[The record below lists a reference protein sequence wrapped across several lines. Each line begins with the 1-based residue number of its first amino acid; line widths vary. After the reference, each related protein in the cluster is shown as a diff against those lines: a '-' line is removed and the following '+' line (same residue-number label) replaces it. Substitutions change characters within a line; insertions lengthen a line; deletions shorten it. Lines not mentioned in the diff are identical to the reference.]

1 MSETIALPPQGFVLP
16 DGTMHELSAEE
27 VAVTEVPEVVEE
39 PSQEEVQAQMA
50 KQLPEP
56 RGWRILCSLVTA
68 TDQYDSGLLK
78 ADETKKIEE
87 LTSPVLFVLKLGDLA
102 YKDADKFPMGP
113 WCKEGDFVITRP
125 YTGTRIMIYG
135 KEFRV
140 IYDDQVEAVVEDP
153 RGITRA

>member
-1 MSETIALPPQGFVLP
+1 MSDTIALPPQGLVLP
-16 DGTMHELSAEE
+16 DGSMHSL
-27 VAVTEVPEVVEE
+27 EVPDVVEE
-39 PSQEEVQAQMA
+39 PTPEEVQAQMA

-68 TDQYDSGLLK
+68 ADQYDSGLLK
-78 ADETKKIEE
+78 ADETKKVEE

-102 YKDADKFPMGP
+102 YKDEDKFPSGA

>member
-1 MSETIALPPQGFVLP
+1 MSETIALPPQGLVLP
-16 DGTMHELSAEE
+16 DGTMHSLDAVDVEVNE
-27 VAVTEVPEVVEE
+27 VAEPTPEEIQV
-39 PSQEEVQAQMA
+39 QMA
-50 KQLPEP
+50 RQLPEP
-56 RGWRILCSLVTA
+56 RGWRLLCSLVTA

-102 YKDADKFPMGP
+102 YKDEAKFPTGA

>member
-1 MSETIALPPQGFVLP
+1 MSETIALPPQGLVLP
-16 DGTMHELSAEE
+16 DGTMHSLETVDVE
-27 VAVTEVPEVVEE
+27 VTEVPEEPTPEE
-39 PSQEEVQAQMA
+39 IQVQMA
-50 KQLPEP
+50 RQLPEP
-56 RGWRILCSLVTA
+56 RGWRMLCSLVTA
-68 TDQYDSGLLK
+68 TDQYASGIVK

-102 YKDADKFPMGP
+102 YKDEAKFPTGA

>member
-1 MSETIALPPQGFVLP
+1 MSETIALPPQGLVLP
-16 DGTMHELSAEE
+16 DGTMHSLEAVDVE
-27 VAVTEVPEVVEE
+27 VTEVPEEPTPEE
-39 PSQEEVQAQMA
+39 IQVQMA
-50 KQLPEP
+50 RQLPEP
-56 RGWRILCSLVTA
+56 RGWRLLCSLVTA

-102 YKDADKFPMGP
+102 YKDEVKFPTGA

-153 RGITRA
+153 RGITRS

>member
-16 DGTMHELSAEE
+16 DGSMHSLDAVDVEVNE
-27 VAVTEVPEVVEE
+27 VAEPTPEEIQV
-39 PSQEEVQAQMA
+39 QMA
-50 KQLPEP
+50 RQLPEP
-56 RGWRILCSLVTA
+56 RGWRLLCSLVTA

-102 YKDADKFPMGP
+102 YKDEAKFPTGA

>member
-16 DGTMHELSAEE
+16 DGSMHSLDAVDVEVNE
-27 VAVTEVPEVVEE
+27 VAEPTPEEIQV
-39 PSQEEVQAQMA
+39 QMA
-50 KQLPEP
+50 RQLPEP
-56 RGWRILCSLVTA
+56 RGWRMLCSLVTA

-87 LTSPVLFVLKLGDLA
+87 LTSPVLFVLKIGDLA
-102 YKDADKFPMGP
+102 YKDEAKFPTGA

>member
-16 DGTMHELSAEE
+16 DGTMHALEE
-27 VAVTEVPEVVEE
+27 AKDVEQVEE
-39 PSQEEVQAQMA
+39 PSPEEVQAQMA

-102 YKDADKFPMGP
+102 YKDEAKFPTGA

>member
-1 MSETIALPPQGFVLP
+1 MSETIALPPQGLVLP
-16 DGTMHELSAEE
+16 DGTMHSLEAVDVE
-27 VAVTEVPEVVEE
+27 VTEVPEEPTPEE
-39 PSQEEVQAQMA
+39 IQVQMA
-50 KQLPEP
+50 RQLPEP
-56 RGWRILCSLVTA
+56 RGWRLLCSLVTA

-102 YKDADKFPMGP
+102 YKDEVKFPTGA

>member
-1 MSETIALPPQGFVLP
+1 MSETIALPPQGLVLP
-16 DGTMHELSAEE
+16 DGTMHSLETVDVE
-27 VAVTEVPEVVEE
+27 VTEVPEEPTPEE
-39 PSQEEVQAQMA
+39 IQVQMA
-50 KQLPEP
+50 RQLPEP
-56 RGWRILCSLVTA
+56 RGWRLLCSLVTA

-102 YKDADKFPMGP
+102 YKDEAKFPTGA

>member
-1 MSETIALPPQGFVLP
+1 MSETIALPPQGLVLP
-16 DGTMHELSAEE
+16 DGTMHSLEAVDVE
-27 VAVTEVPEVVEE
+27 VTEVPEEPTPEE
-39 PSQEEVQAQMA
+39 IQVQMA
-50 KQLPEP
+50 RQLPEP
-56 RGWRILCSLVTA
+56 RGWRLLCSLVTA
-68 TDQYDSGLLK
+68 TDQYDSGSVK

-102 YKDADKFPMGP
+102 YKDEAKFPTGA

>member
-16 DGTMHELSAEE
+16 DGSMHSLDAVDVEVNE
-27 VAVTEVPEVVEE
+27 VAEPTPEEIQV
-39 PSQEEVQAQMA
+39 QMA
-50 KQLPEP
+50 RQLPEP
-56 RGWRILCSLVTA
+56 RGWRMLCSLVTA
-68 TDQYDSGLLK
+68 TDQYDSGIVK

-102 YKDADKFPMGP
+102 YKDEAKFPTGA

-153 RGITRA
+153 RGIARA

>member
-16 DGTMHELSAEE
+16 DGSMHSLDAVDVEVNE
-27 VAVTEVPEVVEE
+27 VAEPTPEEIQV
-39 PSQEEVQAQMA
+39 QMA
-50 KQLPEP
+50 RQLPEP
-56 RGWRILCSLVTA
+56 RGWRMLCSLVTA
-68 TDQYDSGLLK
+68 TDQYDSGIVK

-102 YKDADKFPMGP
+102 YKDEAKFPTGA

>member
-1 MSETIALPPQGFVLP
+1 MSETIALPPQGLVLP
-16 DGTMHELSAEE
+16 DGTMHSLEAVDVE
-27 VAVTEVPEVVEE
+27 VTEVPEEPTPEE
-39 PSQEEVQAQMA
+39 IQVQMA
-50 KQLPEP
+50 RQLPEP
-56 RGWRILCSLVTA
+56 RGWRLLCSLVTA
-68 TDQYDSGLLK
+68 TDQYDSGIVK

-102 YKDADKFPMGP
+102 YKDEVKFPTGA

>member
-1 MSETIALPPQGFVLP
+1 MSETIALPPQGLVLP
-16 DGTMHELSAEE
+16 DGTMHSLEAVDVE
-27 VAVTEVPEVVEE
+27 VTEVPEEPTPEE
-39 PSQEEVQAQMA
+39 IQVQMA
-50 KQLPEP
+50 RQLPEP
-56 RGWRILCSLVTA
+56 RGWRLLCSLVTA
-68 TDQYDSGLLK
+68 TDQYDSGIVK
-78 ADETKKIEE
+78 ADETKQIEE

-102 YKDADKFPMGP
+102 YKDEAKFPTGA